1 MGVIS
6 DFQKKHNLIADGII
20 GKKTLLKIKEV
31 LKIKTNEELANFIG
45 QCAHESGNFVSV
57 IENLNY
63 SSKSLLA
70 TFPKYFTPITAL
82 KYNRNPEA
90 IANKVYANRMG
101 NGDEAS
107 GDGWKHRGMGLI
119 QLTGKNNQ
127 YSFADFIKDN
137 EIKKDP
143 TIIATKYPFE
153 SAKYFFDSNNLWKY
167 ANNVDVDTITKL
179 SKAINLGNPLS
190 NKTPNGLVDRIEK
203 TKKYYNILIG
213 K

>member
-82 KYNRNPEA
+82 KYSRNPEA

-127 YSFADFIKDN
+127 YSFADFIKDD

-190 NKTPNGLVDRIEK
+190 SKTPNGLVDRIEK

>member
-127 YSFADFIKDN
+127 YSFADFIKDD

-190 NKTPNGLVDRIEK
+190 SKTPNGLVDRIEK

>member
-127 YSFADFIKDN
+127 YNFADFIKDN

-190 NKTPNGLVDRIEK
+190 SKTPNGLVDRIEK